1 MLLAGVTVRN
11 RAGAALDSR
20 RVDAAE
26 PGREPATADVR
37 ASVGAADELLDPA
50 ETTDGLTFGSR
61 AAPPLDNDAVLT
73 CTGFEFCEAMRS
85 LGCTPRAV
93 SCTMLFGDTI
103 LKRID
108 ASFGSARVR
117 VTVCFIE
124 PAGAPDERLESGEA
138 AERPEL
144 GRAAVLGKDAV
155 PNCLLR
161 AVRVFMGPAVTRFV
175 RL

>member
-1 MLLAGVTVRN
+1 
-11 RAGAALDSR
+11 
-20 RVDAAE
+20 
-26 PGREPATADVR
+26 
-37 ASVGAADELLDPA
+37 
-50 ETTDGLTFGSR
+50 
-61 AAPPLDNDAVLT
+61 
-73 CTGFEFCEAMRS
+73 
-85 LGCTPRAV
+85 
-93 SCTMLFGDTI
+93 MLFGDTI

-138 AERPEL
+138 AERPGL
-144 GRAAVLGKDAV
+144 GRAVLGKDAV

-161 AVRVFMGPAVTRFV
+161 AVRDFMGPAVTRFV